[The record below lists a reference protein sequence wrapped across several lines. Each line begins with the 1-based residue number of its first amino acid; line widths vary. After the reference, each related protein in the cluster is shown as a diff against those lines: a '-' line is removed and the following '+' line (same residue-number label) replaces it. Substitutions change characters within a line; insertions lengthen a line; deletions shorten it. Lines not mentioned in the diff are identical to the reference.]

1 VPISEKIAPA
11 LKRNTAAMTT
21 TEDELT
27 PRIEVLETR
36 LMHQEAAL
44 DELTRTLLE
53 QEQLVKN
60 QGETIRKL
68 ETLLQRL
75 SPTDPTAAEDN
86 TPPPHY

>member
-1 VPISEKIAPA
+1 MS
-11 LKRNTAAMTT
+11 T

-27 PRIEVLETR
+27 PRIEGLETR

-53 QEQLVKN
+53 QERLVRK
-60 QGETIRKL
+60 QGEVIRKL
-68 ETLLQRL
+68 EMLVQRL
-75 SPTDPTAAEDN
+75 SAPELTAAEDT

>member
-1 VPISEKIAPA
+1 MA
-11 LKRNTAAMTT
+11 T

-27 PRIEVLETR
+27 PRIERLETR

-53 QEQLVKN
+53 QEQLVRT
-60 QGETIRKL
+60 QGEVIRKL
-68 ETLLQRL
+68 EMLVQRF
-75 SPTDPTAAEDN
+75 SATDLTAAEDT

>member
-1 VPISEKIAPA
+1 MA
-11 LKRNTAAMTT
+11 T

-27 PRIEVLETR
+27 PRIERLETR

-53 QEQLVKN
+53 QEQLVRN
-60 QGETIRKL
+60 QGEVIRKL
-68 ETLLQRL
+68 EMLVQRF
-75 SPTDPTAAEDN
+75 SATDLTAAEDT